1 MICSHMSE
9 ATLGRVIGDDV
20 VYRPDLVR
28 RPAALARAALA
39 RLAPSALALHERDR
53 ERLATIAGD
62 ARCPVI
68 VYGDRS
74 AAPLVDALRQRA
86 QVIHVVQE
94 DAIEDAEHEAI
105 VVAERLS
112 LSVARSTVPCAPT
125 HADGRAA
132 GDADDPIC
140 SCADD
145 RAGDRVSARVSARP
159 SGDVVL
165 VGAGIVNLVTALELV
180 DQGHR
185 VSVHDRMV
193 DPLAGEQDPDALG
206 PRSEIGATFGGE
218 DARIFSFNEARHHLA
233 RSAEHAPGARLPFR
247 HAIGDDGWLSRPLE
261 ALDDDD
267 RAWID
272 AQEAL
277 PPWLAREYNADI
289 VAFNVRSFAGWHR
302 IFAEHPQLVRGT
314 GYVSRLVRVY
324 QTPAGFARARL
335 AEAEIGALLGELPL
349 DELAAAEPALARA
362 IGSGAIA
369 GALRVHGFSL
379 QVKTLA
385 RNLVRVLGARGVAF
399 HWGSAL
405 EEVSC
410 DGDGRIASAVLGGR
424 RVEAASFV
432 LSPGALGASLRTRV
446 ASLAPVGAMAG
457 MWLVLPND
465 EPRLTT
471 PLKIGRRAFA
481 SAAAAEGANVIP
493 GRNEAGRPVLFCSA
507 GHGFVGLHPG
517 AVAHADLAEL
527 SRCILETAHELF
539 PDKVASASG
548 RRPPSFCVRPWTPSG
563 LGIFSARET
572 ARGGRFIVTSGHN
585 TGGFSQAPEIAA
597 AVARAL
603 EGTHHD
609 MHALYAVGRGEGG
622 GGRAA

>member
-1 MICSHMSE
+1 MTIVICSHMSE

-28 RPAALARAALA
+28 RPAALARAAVA
-39 RLAPSALALHERDR
+39 RLAPAALALHERDR
-53 ERLATIAGD
+53 ERLAAIAGD
-62 ARCPVI
+62 VRCPVI

-74 AAPLVDALRQRA
+74 AAPFEKEALSGVH
-86 QVIHVVQE
+86 VIYE
-94 DAIEDAEHEAI
+94 DGIEDAEHEAI
-105 VVAERLS
+105 VAAERLS
-112 LSVARSTVPCAPT
+112 LHRARPDSGCASS
-125 HADGRAA
+125 HADT
-132 GDADDPIC
+132 PIC
-140 SCADD
+140 GCTDA
-145 RAGDRVSARVSARP
+145 RVAGRVSSPAS
-159 SGDVVL
+159 SEVVL

-180 DQGHR
+180 DQGYR

-193 DPLAGEQDPDALG
+193 DPLAGERDAGALG
-206 PRSEIGATFGGE
+206 PRSEVGATFGGE

-233 RSAEHAPGARLPFR
+233 PSAEHAPAARLPFR
-247 HAIGDDGWLSRPLE
+247 HGIGDGGWLSRPLE
-261 ALDDDD
+261 ALDADD

-289 VAFNVRSFAGWHR
+289 VGFNVRSFAGWHR

-324 QTPAGFARARL
+324 QTPAGLARARL
-335 AEAEIGALLGELPL
+335 AEAEIGALLAELSPG
-349 DELAAAEPALARA
+349 ELAAAEPALARA
-362 IGSGAIA
+362 IDAGAIA

-385 RNLVRVLGARGVAF
+385 RNLIRLLAARDVAF

-405 EEVSC
+405 EELAC
-410 DGDGRIASAVLGGR
+410 DGDGRIASATLGGR
-424 RVEAASFV
+424 RIEADSFV

-493 GRNEAGRPVLFCSA
+493 GRDEAGRPVLFCSA

-517 AVAHADLAEL
+517 AVERAELGEL
-527 SRCILETAHELF
+527 SRCIEETARELF
-539 PDKVASASG
+539 PDKVAAASG
-548 RRPPSFCVRPWTPSG
+548 SRSPSFCVRPWTPSG

-572 ARGGRFIVTSGHN
+572 ARGGRFIVTNGHN
-585 TGGFSQAPEIAA
+585 TGGFSQAPEVAA

-603 EGTHHD
+603 EGAPHD